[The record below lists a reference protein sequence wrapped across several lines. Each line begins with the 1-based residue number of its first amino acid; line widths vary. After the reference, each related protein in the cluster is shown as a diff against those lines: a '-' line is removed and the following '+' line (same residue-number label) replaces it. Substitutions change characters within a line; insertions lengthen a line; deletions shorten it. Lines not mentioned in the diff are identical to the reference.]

1 MSAVN
6 PVVVVSN
13 HRVAAG
19 QENMFTVSVNSLLSM
34 TPRSRGYLGGELIRS
49 PTDDS
54 VWQIVCRFESEE
66 AADNWK
72 EEASRSLWAGVLQ
85 RCALPADSQPVSRRP
100 AGKQSTGK
108 QSAAGRRS
116 DRTDRTGR
124 TGRTDRPDKRA
135 EPRAAQPKTGPPRW
149 KMAVVTL
156 IAVFP
161 AVLGTNVIVISQLA
175 GLSLIP
181 RTFVLCVIVTVL
193 MTWVLMPRLMKLL
206 GPWLRGG
213 GQVSAE
219 PVRQEPAD
227 EPREVPSDDTVL
239 DTIQIPIQIPQPPH
253 AAPAVPRS
261 RHRAASHRARPQPGG
276 TPPRAATSPG
286 RQVPTGR
293 R

>member
-19 QENMFTVSVNSLLSM
+19 QESMFTVSVNSLLSM
-34 TPRSRGYLGGELIRS
+34 TPRSQGYLGGDLVRS
-49 PTDDS
+49 PSDDS
-54 VWQIVCRFESEE
+54 VWQIVCRFDSEE

-116 DRTDRTGR
+116 D
-124 TGRTDRPDKRA
+124 RTDRPDKRA

-181 RTFVLCVIVTVL
+181 RTFVLCVIVTIL

-213 GQVSAE
+213 GQVPAE
-219 PVRQEPAD
+219 PVRPNATD
-227 EPREVPSDDTVL
+227 EPRDVPSDDTTPTMIL
-239 DTIQIPIQIPQPPH
+239 NPIPNPPR
-253 AAPAVPRS
+253 AAPATPRS
-261 RHRAASHRARPQPGG
+261 RHRAASHRARPQPSGA
-276 TPPRAATSPG
+276 PLRAATSPG